1 MRVAVNNNGNLDV
14 NKANDPSCLEI
25 DIVVVWMGNELCGR
39 RGVFLDP
46 GTPQWQIGPEGY
58 AAAGLWPEI
67 AGRVCGEI
75 GRLAALQGR
84 PVVGSVQILGDA
96 DPVDYSLPPEYREA
110 IHKFMG
116 YARSR
121 GLYTSSIRTAVSS
134 IPKHDHYHFREDST
148 HRSTLALL
156 VPCGPKKLLSSPLLH
171 KRLTYKTTI
180 HLHPRYPTIGSLD
193 LQALWAFLHHIGTLR
208 GGGGRVGDCTSLNRL
223 F

>member
-1 MRVAVNNNGNLDV
+1 
-14 NKANDPSCLEI
+14 
-25 DIVVVWMGNELCGR
+25 MGNELCGR

-58 AAAGLWPEI
+58 AAEGLWPEI

-134 IPKHDHYHFREDST
+134 IPKHDHYHFREDPPATGGARTSIPQLT
-148 HRSTLALL
+148 TPSSCPVQRHH
-156 VPCGPKKLLSSPLLH
+156 PSPLS
-171 KRLTYKTTI
+171 RLPAMLAGDRRQPRLGCTCQFSLELEAGTPRCHAELRSVRTTP
-180 HLHPRYPTIGSLD
+180 HWLT
-193 LQALWAFLHHIGTLR
+193 
-208 GGGGRVGDCTSLNRL
+208 
-223 F
+223 